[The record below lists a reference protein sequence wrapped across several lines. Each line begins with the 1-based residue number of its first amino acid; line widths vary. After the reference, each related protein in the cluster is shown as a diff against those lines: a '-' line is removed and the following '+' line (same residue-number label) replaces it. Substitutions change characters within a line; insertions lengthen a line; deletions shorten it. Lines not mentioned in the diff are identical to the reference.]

1 MIKRAIVTGLFAVAS
16 VFYGCPAVIE
26 LLNNRTSKLAQIS
39 GPLLLAAMVVVGFYV
54 VMWTWDGLR
63 PKERSQ

>member
-1 MIKRAIVTGLFAVAS
+1 MIKRAAVTALFLVVS

-39 GPLLLAAMVVVGFYV
+39 GPLLHQA
-54 VMWTWDGLR
+54 
-63 PKERSQ
+63 S